1 MNFVTIKIIIFS
13 LIIIFII
20 HFSIK
25 HLLLREQIYKKLKN
39 KKITT
44 VDLPDIQE
52 SFVEDD
58 CPCNN
63 FVIEPNS
70 NECNANEYNE
80 NNDENN
86 MEQQLLNYM
95 QNNADIYKVNADTK
109 NDINVDTKND
119 INLNTITKSNNEK
132 SNLEKY
138 YEPVVDITKEIT
150 IPNDKKPKKKNIK
163 EPTFSLNSKEP
174 VNEYKDTEVLWEYS
188 DENIMN
194 GGAINNDL
202 YGWDSTTNSQY
213 ATLNDSPTIL
223 N

>member
-1 MNFVTIKIIIFS
+1 MDFVTIKIIIFS

-25 HLLLREQIYKKLKN
+25 HLLLREQIYKKIKN

-44 VDLPDIQE
+44 LDLPDIQE
-52 SFVEDD
+52 SFVQDD
-58 CPCNN
+58 CSCNN
-63 FVIEPNS
+63 FEIEPDS
-70 NECNANEYNE
+70 NECNANE

-95 QNNADIYKVNADTK
+95 QNNADIYKVN
-109 NDINVDTKND
+109 VDTKND
-119 INLNTITKSNNEK
+119 INLNTITKGNNEK

-138 YEPVVDITKEIT
+138 YQPVVDITKEIT

-213 ATLNDSPTIL
+213 ATLNAHPTIL